1 MKDNYQVIK
10 LTSGE
15 NIICDLKESD
25 NNYLLQVKSP
35 LKMEI
40 VNRVTK
46 SGMVEALAL
55 TRWVQPFTEQESI
68 MINKSTVVTM
78 VPASSGMSKSTNIV
92 KLSNGENLI
101 CTVVCD
107 TDKHIE
113 IESPLKMETIS
124 RVTKTGVVESL
135 SLGKWMQPFT
145 DQKTISLNKNLV
157 IINLPVTIG
166 LEKYYEYV
174 LKKMDLGD
182 GPSEE
187 ELKAI
192 EEEERQDV
200 MSEYIKDGFTI
211 H

>member
-1 MKDNYQVIK
+1 
-10 LTSGE
+10 
-15 NIICDLKESD
+15 
-25 NNYLLQVKSP
+25 
-35 LKMEI
+35 
-40 VNRVTK
+40 
-46 SGMVEALAL
+46 
-55 TRWVQPFTEQESI
+55 
-68 MINKSTVVTM
+68 
-78 VPASSGMSKSTNIV
+78 MSKSTNIV

-101 CTVVCD
+101 CNVVSD

-124 RVTKTGVVESL
+124 RVTKTGVIESL
-135 SLGKWMQPFT
+135 SLGKWMQPFS

>member
-1 MKDNYQVIK
+1 
-10 LTSGE
+10 
-15 NIICDLKESD
+15 
-25 NNYLLQVKSP
+25 
-35 LKMEI
+35 
-40 VNRVTK
+40 
-46 SGMVEALAL
+46 
-55 TRWVQPFTEQESI
+55 
-68 MINKSTVVTM
+68 
-78 VPASSGMSKSTNIV
+78 MSKSTNIV

-101 CTVVCD
+101 CNVVSD
-107 TDKHIE
+107 TYKHRE

-124 RVTKTGVVESL
+124 RVTKTGIVESL

-200 MSEYIKDGFTI
+200 MSEYIKDGYTI

>member
-1 MKDNYQVIK
+1 
-10 LTSGE
+10 
-15 NIICDLKESD
+15 
-25 NNYLLQVKSP
+25 
-35 LKMEI
+35 
-40 VNRVTK
+40 
-46 SGMVEALAL
+46 
-55 TRWVQPFTEQESI
+55 
-68 MINKSTVVTM
+68 
-78 VPASSGMSKSTNIV
+78 MSKSTNIV
-92 KLSNGENLI
+92 KLSNGESLI
-101 CTVVCD
+101 CDVVSQSD
-107 TDKHIE
+107 TRLNVK
-113 IESPLKMETIS
+113 SPLKMETIS

-135 SLGKWMQPFT
+135 SLGKWIQPFS

-192 EEEERQDV
+192 EEEEKQGLKDQ
-200 MSEYIKDGFTI
+200 MLEYIKDGFTI

>member
-1 MKDNYQVIK
+1 MN
-10 LTSGE
+10 
-15 NIICDLKESD
+15 
-25 NNYLLQVKSP
+25 
-35 LKMEI
+35 
-40 VNRVTK
+40 
-46 SGMVEALAL
+46 
-55 TRWVQPFTEQESI
+55 
-68 MINKSTVVTM
+68 
-78 VPASSGMSKSTNIV
+78 KSTNIV

-101 CTVVCD
+101 CTVICD

-135 SLGKWMQPFT
+135 SLGKWMQPFS

-187 ELKAI
+187 DLKAI

>member
-1 MKDNYQVIK
+1 
-10 LTSGE
+10 
-15 NIICDLKESD
+15 
-25 NNYLLQVKSP
+25 
-35 LKMEI
+35 
-40 VNRVTK
+40 
-46 SGMVEALAL
+46 
-55 TRWVQPFTEQESI
+55 
-68 MINKSTVVTM
+68 
-78 VPASSGMSKSTNIV
+78 MSKSTNIV

-124 RVTKTGVVESL
+124 RVTKTGVIESL
-135 SLGKWMQPFT
+135 SLGKWVQPFS
-145 DQKTISLNKNLV
+145 DQKIISLNKNIV

-187 ELKAI
+187 ELKEI
-192 EEEERQDV
+192 EEEEKQGLKDQ
-200 MSEYIKDGFTI
+200 MLEYIKDGYTI

>member
-1 MKDNYQVIK
+1 
-10 LTSGE
+10 
-15 NIICDLKESD
+15 
-25 NNYLLQVKSP
+25 
-35 LKMEI
+35 
-40 VNRVTK
+40 
-46 SGMVEALAL
+46 
-55 TRWVQPFTEQESI
+55 
-68 MINKSTVVTM
+68 
-78 VPASSGMSKSTNIV
+78 MSKSTNIV
-92 KLSNGENLI
+92 KLSNGENII
-101 CTVVCD
+101 CNVVSD

-135 SLGKWMQPFT
+135 SLGKWMQPFS

-187 ELKAI
+187 DLKAI

>member
-1 MKDNYQVIK
+1 M
-10 LTSGE
+10 T
-15 NIICDLKESD
+15 
-25 NNYLLQVKSP
+25 
-35 LKMEI
+35 
-40 VNRVTK
+40 
-46 SGMVEALAL
+46 
-55 TRWVQPFTEQESI
+55 
-68 MINKSTVVTM
+68 
-78 VPASSGMSKSTNIV
+78 KSTNIV

-101 CTVVCD
+101 CNVVTE

-124 RVTKTGVVESL
+124 RVTKTGVIESL
-135 SLGKWMQPFT
+135 SLGKWMQPFS

-187 ELKAI
+187 DLKAI

>member
-1 MKDNYQVIK
+1 
-10 LTSGE
+10 
-15 NIICDLKESD
+15 
-25 NNYLLQVKSP
+25 
-35 LKMEI
+35 
-40 VNRVTK
+40 
-46 SGMVEALAL
+46 
-55 TRWVQPFTEQESI
+55 
-68 MINKSTVVTM
+68 
-78 VPASSGMSKSTNIV
+78 MSKSTNIV

>member
-1 MKDNYQVIK
+1 
-10 LTSGE
+10 
-15 NIICDLKESD
+15 
-25 NNYLLQVKSP
+25 
-35 LKMEI
+35 
-40 VNRVTK
+40 
-46 SGMVEALAL
+46 
-55 TRWVQPFTEQESI
+55 
-68 MINKSTVVTM
+68 
-78 VPASSGMSKSTNIV
+78 MSKSTNIV

-124 RVTKTGVVESL
+124 RVTKTGIVESL
-135 SLGKWMQPFT
+135 SLGKWMQPFS
-145 DQKTISLNKNLV
+145 DRKTFSLNKNLV
-157 IINLPVTIG
+157 IINIPATIG

-187 ELKAI
+187 DLKAI

>member
-1 MKDNYQVIK
+1 
-10 LTSGE
+10 
-15 NIICDLKESD
+15 
-25 NNYLLQVKSP
+25 
-35 LKMEI
+35 
-40 VNRVTK
+40 
-46 SGMVEALAL
+46 
-55 TRWVQPFTEQESI
+55 
-68 MINKSTVVTM
+68 
-78 VPASSGMSKSTNIV
+78 MSKINLI
-92 KLSNGENLI
+92 KLSNGENII
-101 CTVVCD
+101 CNVVTD

-113 IESPLKMETIS
+113 VESPLKMETIS

-135 SLGKWMQPFT
+135 SLGKWMQPFS

-166 LEKYYEYV
+166 LGKYYEYV

-187 ELKAI
+187 DLKAI

>member
-1 MKDNYQVIK
+1 
-10 LTSGE
+10 
-15 NIICDLKESD
+15 
-25 NNYLLQVKSP
+25 
-35 LKMEI
+35 
-40 VNRVTK
+40 
-46 SGMVEALAL
+46 
-55 TRWVQPFTEQESI
+55 
-68 MINKSTVVTM
+68 
-78 VPASSGMSKSTNIV
+78 MSKINLI

-124 RVTKTGVVESL
+124 RVTKTGIVESL
-135 SLGKWMQPFT
+135 SLGKWMQPFS

>member
-1 MKDNYQVIK
+1 
-10 LTSGE
+10 
-15 NIICDLKESD
+15 
-25 NNYLLQVKSP
+25 
-35 LKMEI
+35 
-40 VNRVTK
+40 
-46 SGMVEALAL
+46 
-55 TRWVQPFTEQESI
+55 
-68 MINKSTVVTM
+68 
-78 VPASSGMSKSTNIV
+78 MSKINLI

-101 CTVVCD
+101 CNVVTD

-135 SLGKWMQPFT
+135 SLGKWMQPFS

-166 LEKYYEYV
+166 LGKYYEYV

-187 ELKAI
+187 DLKAI

-200 MSEYIKDGFTI
+200 MSEYIKDGYTI

>member
-1 MKDNYQVIK
+1 
-10 LTSGE
+10 
-15 NIICDLKESD
+15 
-25 NNYLLQVKSP
+25 
-35 LKMEI
+35 
-40 VNRVTK
+40 
-46 SGMVEALAL
+46 
-55 TRWVQPFTEQESI
+55 
-68 MINKSTVVTM
+68 
-78 VPASSGMSKSTNIV
+78 MSKSTNIV

-101 CTVVCD
+101 CNVVSD

-124 RVTKTGVVESL
+124 RVTKTGVIESL
-135 SLGKWMQPFT
+135 SLGKWMQPFS
-145 DQKTISLNKNLV
+145 DRKTFSLNKNLV
-157 IINLPVTIG
+157 IINIPATIG

-174 LKKMDLGD
+174 LKKMDLDD

-200 MSEYIKDGFTI
+200 MSEYIKDCFTI

>member
-1 MKDNYQVIK
+1 
-10 LTSGE
+10 
-15 NIICDLKESD
+15 
-25 NNYLLQVKSP
+25 
-35 LKMEI
+35 
-40 VNRVTK
+40 
-46 SGMVEALAL
+46 
-55 TRWVQPFTEQESI
+55 
-68 MINKSTVVTM
+68 
-78 VPASSGMSKSTNIV
+78 MSKSTNIV

-101 CTVVCD
+101 CNVVSD

-124 RVTKTGVVESL
+124 RVTKTGIVESL
-135 SLGKWMQPFT
+135 SLGKWMQPFS

-187 ELKAI
+187 DLKAI

>member
-1 MKDNYQVIK
+1 
-10 LTSGE
+10 
-15 NIICDLKESD
+15 
-25 NNYLLQVKSP
+25 
-35 LKMEI
+35 
-40 VNRVTK
+40 
-46 SGMVEALAL
+46 
-55 TRWVQPFTEQESI
+55 
-68 MINKSTVVTM
+68 
-78 VPASSGMSKSTNIV
+78 MSKSTNIV

-101 CTVVCD
+101 CTVICD

-135 SLGKWMQPFT
+135 SLGKWVQPFS

-200 MSEYIKDGFTI
+200 MSEYIKDGYTI

>member
-1 MKDNYQVIK
+1 
-10 LTSGE
+10 
-15 NIICDLKESD
+15 
-25 NNYLLQVKSP
+25 
-35 LKMEI
+35 
-40 VNRVTK
+40 
-46 SGMVEALAL
+46 
-55 TRWVQPFTEQESI
+55 
-68 MINKSTVVTM
+68 
-78 VPASSGMSKSTNIV
+78 MSKSTNIV

-101 CTVVCD
+101 CNVVSD

-113 IESPLKMETIS
+113 VESPLKMETIS

-135 SLGKWMQPFT
+135 SLGKWMQPFS

-200 MSEYIKDGFTI
+200 MSEYIKDGYTI